1 MNNLPGAAAPGSI
14 KTTPEQNGER
24 EKGGKGKKKEKEKEK
39 KRKNEGREA
48 KRKNVVNID

>member
-24 EKGGKGKKKEKEKEK
+24 EKGGEEKKKEKEKEK
-39 KRKNEGREA
+39 KEKTKEEKQNG
-48 KRKNVVNID
+48 KTW

>member
-24 EKGGKGKKKEKEKEK
+24 EREGGKKKEKEKEK
-39 KRKNEGREA
+39 KRENEGREA